1 MHCRS
6 LIHIVGLAA
15 ALLMGIG
22 SAAAFDDSKY
32 PNLKGQWERFVVR
45 GLPGQPSHDQTKGW
59 GELQGAPLTPE
70 YQAIFEE
77 NVKQQDS
84 GGLGL
89 GVDHA
94 RCVAA
99 GMPFMMVAFR
109 PLEFIV
115 TPETTYII
123 IADYDPLRRI
133 FTDGRDWPKAIEPT
147 FAGYSIGKWIDT
159 DGDGKYDV
167 LEVETRGF
175 KGPRIYD
182 IRGLPLHR
190 DNQSVFKERF
200 YLDKNDPNLLHDE
213 ITAIDNAL
221 TRPWTV
227 DKRYV
232 RNPEQ
237 RAGVRRFGISELQGP
252 VAPDAGA
259 GRARPDLVR
268 SAQRLGQ
275 GAGRPADAR
284 ISGDLRGQPEIP
296 GQGRQRRVARHLLSR
311 IWHADHD

>member
-1 MHCRS
+1 MIRNA
-6 LIHIVGLAA
+6 IGFIGVAA
-15 ALLMGIG
+15 ALLMTIG
-22 SAAAFDDSKY
+22 GAEAFDDSKY
-32 PNLKGQWERFVVR
+32 PNLKGQWDRFVVR

-59 GELQGAPLTPE
+59 GALQGAPLTPE

-77 NVKQQDS
+77 NVKEQDA

-89 GVDHA
+89 GSDHA

-133 FTDGRDWPKAIEPT
+133 FTDGRDWPKEIEPT
-147 FAGYSIGKWIDT
+147 FQGYSIGKWLDT

-200 YLDKNDPNLLHDE
+200 YLDKDNPNLLHDE

-232 RNPEQ
+232 RNPDL
-237 RAGVRRFGISELQGP
+237 RADWPESICPEYNAMVVIGGDNYFLSADGLLMPSRKGQLP
-252 VAPDAGA
+252 
-259 GRARPDLVR
+259 PDLKHF
-268 SAQRLGQ
+268 
-275 GAGRPADAR
+275 DK
-284 ISGDLRGQPEIP
+284 
-296 GQGRQRRVARHLLSR
+296 RR
-311 IWHADHD
+311 D

>member
-1 MHCRS
+1 MNCQSATRAF
-6 LIHIVGLAA
+6 ILAA
-15 ALLMGIG
+15 ALLMAIS
-22 SAAAFDDSKY
+22 SAQAFDDSKY

-45 GLPGQPSHDQTKGW
+45 GVPGQPSFDQTKGW
-59 GELQGAPLTPE
+59 GALQGAPLTPE

-77 NVKQQDS
+77 NVKEQDA

-89 GVDHA
+89 GADHA

-99 GMPFMMVAFR
+99 GIPVMMGALR
-109 PLEFIV
+109 PLECIV
-115 TPETTYII
+115 TPDTTYII

-133 FTDGRDWPKAIEPT
+133 FTDGRNWPKEIEPT
-147 FAGYSIGKWIDT
+147 FQGYSIGKWVDT

-182 IRGLPLHR
+182 ISGPPLHH

-200 YLDKNDPNLLHDE
+200 YLDKADPSILHDE
-213 ITAIDNAL
+213 ITVIDNAL

-232 RNPEQ
+232 RNANPLSDWPES
-237 RAGVRRFGISELQGP
+237 ICSEDNAQVFVGKEAYY
-252 VAPDAGA
+252 V
-259 GRARPDLVR
+259 
-268 SAQRLGQ
+268 SADGYLMPLKKG
-275 GAGRPADAR
+275 
-284 ISGDLRGQPEIP
+284 
-296 GQGRQRRVARHLLSR
+296 
-311 IWHADHD
+311 

>member
-6 LIHIVGLAA
+6 VIRTIVLAA
-15 ALLMGIG
+15 ALLMAIG
-22 SAAAFDDSKY
+22 SAQAFDDSKY
-32 PNLKGQWERFVVR
+32 PNLKGQWDRFIVR

-77 NVKQQDS
+77 NVRNQDA

-89 GVDHA
+89 GADHA

-133 FTDGRDWPKAIEPT
+133 FTDGREWPKQIEPT
-147 FAGYSIGKWIDT
+147 FQGYSIGKWIDT

-213 ITAIDNAL
+213 ITVIDNAL

-227 DKRYV
+227 DKRYI
-232 RNPEQ
+232 RNPDL
-237 RAGVRRFGISELQGP
+237 RAEWPESICPEYNAMVVIGGDNYFLSADGLLMP
-252 VAPDAGA
+252 
-259 GRARPDLVR
+259 ARKGQSPPDLR
-268 SAQRLGQ
+268 YF
-275 GAGRPADAR
+275 D
-284 ISGDLRGQPEIP
+284 QP
-296 GQGRQRRVARHLLSR
+296 GK
-311 IWHADHD
+311 

>member
-1 MHCRS
+1 MHCRR
-6 LIHIVGLAA
+6 VARAAVLALT
-15 ALLMGIG
+15 LLMAIG
-22 SAAAFDDSKY
+22 GAEAFDDSKY

-45 GLPGQPSHDQTKGW
+45 GVPGQPSFDQTKGW
-59 GELQGAPLTPE
+59 GALQEAPLTPE

-77 NVKQQDS
+77 NVREQDA

-89 GVDHA
+89 GADHA

-133 FTDGRDWPKAIEPT
+133 FTDGRDWPKEIEPT
-147 FAGYSIGKWIDT
+147 FQGYSIGKWIDT
-159 DGDGKYDV
+159 DGDGRYDV

-175 KGPRIYD
+175 KGPRIYE
-182 IRGLPLHR
+182 IRGIPLHR

-213 ITAIDNAL
+213 ITVIDNAL

-232 RNPEQ
+232 RNPDL
-237 RAGVRRFGISELQGP
+237 RADWPESICPEYNANVVIGGENFFLSADGLLMPSRKGQLP
-252 VAPDAGA
+252 
-259 GRARPDLVR
+259 PDLR
-268 SAQRLGQ
+268 YF
-275 GAGRPADAR
+275 DK
-284 ISGDLRGQPEIP
+284 
-296 GQGRQRRVARHLLSR
+296 RRE
-311 IWHADHD
+311 

>member
-1 MHCRS
+1 MNCQSVTRAS
-6 LIHIVGLAA
+6 IFAA
-15 ALLMGIG
+15 ALLMAIG
-22 SAAAFDDSKY
+22 SAQAFDDSKY
-32 PNLKGQWERFVVR
+32 PNLKGQWDRFVVR

-59 GELQGAPLTPE
+59 GALQGAPLTPE

-77 NVKQQDS
+77 NVREQDA

-89 GVDHA
+89 GADHA

-133 FTDGRDWPKAIEPT
+133 FTDGRDWPKEIEPT
-147 FAGYSIGKWIDT
+147 FQGYSIGKWIDT

-175 KGPRIYD
+175 KGPRIYE

-190 DNQSVFKERF
+190 DNQSIFKERF
-200 YLDKNDPNLLHDE
+200 YLDK
-213 ITAIDNAL
+213 
-221 TRPWTV
+221 
-227 DKRYV
+227 RYV
-232 RNPEQ
+232 RNPDL
-237 RAGVRRFGISELQGP
+237 RADWPESICPEYNANIVIGGENFFLSADGLLMPSRKGQQP
-252 VAPDAGA
+252 
-259 GRARPDLVR
+259 PDLR
-268 SAQRLGQ
+268 FF
-275 GAGRPADAR
+275 DK
-284 ISGDLRGQPEIP
+284 
-296 GQGRQRRVARHLLSR
+296 RR
-311 IWHADHD
+311 D

>member
-1 MHCRS
+1 MM
-6 LIHIVGLAA
+6 A
-15 ALLMGIG
+15 IG
-22 SAAAFDDSKY
+22 SAQAFDDSKY
-32 PNLKGQWERFVVR
+32 PNLKGQWERFAVR
-45 GLPGQPSHDQTKGW
+45 GLPGQPSFDQTKGW

-77 NVKQQDS
+77 NVRDQDS

-89 GVDHA
+89 GADHA

-133 FTDGRDWPKAIEPT
+133 FTDGRDWPKEIEPT
-147 FAGYSIGKWIDT
+147 FQGYSIGKWIDT

-200 YLDKNDPNLLHDE
+200 YLDKDNPNLLHDE

-232 RNPEQ
+232 RNPDL
-237 RAGVRRFGISELQGP
+237 RADWPESICPEYNAMVVIGDDNFFLSADGLLMPSRKGQLP
-252 VAPDAGA
+252 
-259 GRARPDLVR
+259 PDLKHF
-268 SAQRLGQ
+268 
-275 GAGRPADAR
+275 DK
-284 ISGDLRGQPEIP
+284 
-296 GQGRQRRVARHLLSR
+296 RR
-311 IWHADHD
+311 D

>member
-45 GLPGQPSHDQTKGW
+45 GVPGQPSFDQTKGW
-59 GELQGAPLTPE
+59 GALQGAPLTPE

-77 NVKQQDS
+77 NVKEQDA

-89 GVDHA
+89 GADHA

-109 PLEFIV
+109 
-115 TPETTYII
+115 
-123 IADYDPLRRI
+123 
-133 FTDGRDWPKAIEPT
+133 
-147 FAGYSIGKWIDT
+147 
-159 DGDGKYDV
+159 
-167 LEVETRGF
+167 
-175 KGPRIYD
+175 
-182 IRGLPLHR
+182 PLHR

-200 YLDKNDPNLLHDE
+200 YLDKNDPNLPHDE
-213 ITAIDNAL
+213 ITVIDNAL

-232 RNPEQ
+232 PN
-237 RAGVRRFGISELQGP
+237 
-252 VAPDAGA
+252 
-259 GRARPDLVR
+259 PDLRADWAESICPEYNANVIIGGENFFL
-268 SAQRLGQ
+268 SADGLLMPSRKGQ
-275 GAGRPADAR
+275 LPP
-284 ISGDLRGQPEIP
+284 DLRYF
-296 GQGRQRRVARHLLSR
+296 
-311 IWHADHD
+311 